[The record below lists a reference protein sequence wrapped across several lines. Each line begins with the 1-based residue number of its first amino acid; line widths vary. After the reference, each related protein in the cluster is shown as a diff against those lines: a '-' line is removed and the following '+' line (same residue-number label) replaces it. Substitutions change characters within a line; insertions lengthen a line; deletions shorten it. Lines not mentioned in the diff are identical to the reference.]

1 MKLKEYEMWDCIVEK
16 KMSSGEWFTCSWSQ
30 EHEVCKDKINSG
42 ALEKGWNEETHRIE
56 YRFL

>member
-30 EHEVCKDKINSG
+30 EHEVCKDK
-42 ALEKGWNEETHRIE
+42 LTQV
-56 YRFL
+56 L